1 MKNCIPSLYAD
12 YGRYIDEF
20 RAIPYYLDCLKP
32 VERRLLLTLHDV
44 AKHKLVKAAK
54 VIGFLIGNFH
64 PHGDL
69 SAYGSLVKL
78 VQRGLAIGQ
87 GNWGLNAYDT
97 TSAAA
102 MRYPEVQASQS
113 VELLCFELVNY
124 TVPWNDPE
132 NLGELQPIFLPS
144 PIPIGL
150 IGSDII
156 QGISFNITKIPRYT
170 FADLTHRLID
180 ILNKKIDPTIIP
192 KTIIPNITNCDV
204 YEYQPGDFERIL
216 TIGEG
221 SIKIIP
227 KMTIKGDG
235 VYIHG
240 RPPAGFTNLK
250 NEIEKLED
258 KNEKCIY
265 RVIDLSSK
273 GNIKI
278 LIQPTDMKL
287 YNQSF
292 IDYIFKLLLTN
303 VHFTCKFIDENRI
316 VNVKSIDEILESTY
330 NVWVTAYYNKLQS
343 DKIKK
348 EQRIYELQIIAVIKE
363 IISNNKIQTMSDLI
377 NLYNSTYF
385 QIYPNITEKT
395 FKEVCSKH
403 HIQKLLDY
411 NTDITETMI
420 SLNDIINIMSNI
432 SVSAYTKFIE
442 IYNSIVK

>member
-69 SAYGSLVKL
+69 SAYASLVQL

-87 GNWGLNAYDT
+87 GNWGLVSYDV

-113 VELLCFELVNY
+113 IDLLCFELVNY

-144 PIPIGL
+144 PIPVGL

-156 QGISFNITKIPRYT
+156 QGISFNVTKIPRYE
-170 FADLTHRLID
+170 FKDLTQRLID
-180 ILNKKIDPTIIP
+180 ILNKNIDPTIIP
-192 KTIIPNITNCDV
+192 KTIIPNMINCDV
-204 YEYQPGDFERIL
+204 YEHQVGDFERIL
-216 TIGEG
+216 TTGEG
-221 SIKIIP
+221 SIIVIP

-235 VYIHG
+235 IYIHG

-250 NEIEKLED
+250 NEIEKLENR
-258 KNEKCIY
+258 NEKCSY

-278 LIQPTDMKL
+278 FIQPTDMKV
-287 YNQSF
+287 YNQKF
-292 IDYIFKLLLTN
+292 INYIFKLLSTT
-303 VHFTCKFIDENRI
+303 VHFTCKFIDENRV
-316 VNVKSIDEILESTY
+316 VNVKSIDEILESNY
-330 NVWVTAYYNKLQS
+330 NVWVAAYYNKLQS

-363 IISNNKIQTMSDLI
+363 IISNNKIQTMNDLI
-377 NLYNSTYF
+377 TTYNSIYS
-385 QIYPNITEKT
+385 QVYPNITEKI
-395 FKEVCSKH
+395 FKDVCSKH
-403 HIQKLLDY
+403 NIQKLLDY
-411 NTDITETMI
+411 NTDITETFND
-420 SLNDIINIMSNI
+420 LNDIINIMSNI
-432 SVSAYTKFIE
+432 SLFAYKKFIE
-442 IYNSIVK
+442 IYNNIVK